1 MESLLRPRYIGL
13 ALGLA
18 LMLACFPASVQAR
31 MVGSMP
37 AGAKDLTAR
46 QAREAQ
52 VQRLLAQ
59 EKVGQAL
66 ASAGL
71 TAGQVQS
78 RLDHLSDQQL
88 EELAQNLEGIQS
100 GQTIVLVMVFLCI
113 VLSIVLIY
121 MEIEQI

>member
-1 MESLLRPRYIGL
+1 MESLLRPRYVGL

-18 LMLACFPASVQAR
+18 LMLGCFPTSVQAR

-59 EKVGQAL
+59 EKVGHAL
-66 ASAGL
+66 ASVGL
-71 TAGQVQS
+71 TVEQVQS
-78 RLDHLSDQQL
+78 RVDRLTDQQL
-88 EELAQNLEGIQS
+88 EELAQHLETIQS
-100 GQTIVLVMVFLCI
+100 GQMFILVMVFLSI

>member
-1 MESLLRPRYIGL
+1 MSLLRPRYIGL

-18 LMLACFPASVQAR
+18 LMLGCFPTSAQAR

-52 VQRLLAQ
+52 VQRLLDQ
-59 EKVGQAL
+59 VKVSQAL
-66 ASAGL
+66 ASVGL
-71 TAGQVQS
+71 TVDQVRS
-78 RLDHLSDQQL
+78 TVDRLSDQQL
-88 EELAQNLEGIQS
+88 EQLVHSLEGIQS
-100 GQTIVLVMVFLCI
+100 GQVIILAMVFLSI
-113 VLSIVLIY
+113 VLSVVLIY